1 MYADDIILLSTSV
14 TDLQKLFDLCRKIL
28 SDLDLPINYSKCSCM
43 RIGPRHNVP
52 CAEIVIDTFCI
63 AWVNEINFLGITVC
77 KSSKFV
83 CSWTQAKRKCFYTS
97 NVIFSKLGNSTAAN
111 VILKL
116 VFTHGVQNL
125 LYGIAALSLTS
136 LTSAEVDSLAWLITV
151 SFVRFLNHT
160 IKRLLPCVSFIV
172 GI

>member
-1 MYADDIILLSTSV
+1 
-14 TDLQKLFDLCRKIL
+14 
-28 SDLDLPINYSKCSCM
+28 
-43 RIGPRHNVP
+43 
-52 CAEIVIDTFCI
+52 
-63 AWVNEINFLGITVC
+63 LGITVC

-83 CSWTQAKRKCFYTS
+83 CSWTQTKRKCFYTS

-136 LTSAEVDSLAWLITV
+136 AEVDSLAYAYNSIFCKIFKLYDKKDYCHV
-151 SFVRFLNHT
+151 SV
-160 IKRLLPCVSFIV
+160 LLWVFRHEKAL
-172 GI
+172 